1 MHARMLMDG
10 VCSLPCSLR
19 RSRQAVCSEATAP
32 KSTIDVYTYAV
43 PCVHTAPVSAETE
56 REY

>member
-1 MHARMLMDG
+1 MQSPDPPEQAG
-10 VCSLPCSLR
+10 SLLFD
-19 RSRQAVCSEATAP
+19 EATAP

-43 PCVHTAPVSAETE
+43 PCVHTAVSAETE